1 MSLSFSGKSKPMW
14 KGRSV
19 KTTVVA
25 LCCLTAV
32 VMAFAAGS
40 TGGGKAAT
48 PTSGLP
54 SVGVVNLM
62 EILRQDKKYADE
74 IAGDTNKARTELETL
89 AKEIQR
95 EEGELGAL
103 KPSSPDYLKQMEIV
117 AEKKAHFTAHRD
129 YLDRQFLLKKQQWSQ
144 KMLGNVVRAT
154 REVAVEKG
162 LSLVLVKEDP
172 NVPEVE
178 DMASRIVTQK
188 VLYSDGCA
196 DITTDVQAKLGTA
209 KR

>member
-1 MSLSFSGKSKPMW
+1 M
-14 KGRSV
+14 

-32 VMAFAAGS
+32 VVSVAAVCA
-40 TGGGKAAT
+40 GGGRVAAS
-48 PTSGLP
+48 TSGLP

-74 IAGDTNKARTELETL
+74 IAGDTNKARTELQTL
-89 AKEIQR
+89 AKDVQR
-95 EEGELGAL
+95 EEGELDAL
-103 KPSSPDYLKQMEIV
+103 KASSPDYLKQMEIV
-117 AEKKAHFTAHRD
+117 AEKKAHFSAHRD
-129 YLDRQFLLKKQQWSQ
+129 FLDRQILLKQKQWSQ
-144 KMLGNVVRAT
+144 KMLDNIVRTT

-172 NVPEVE
+172 NVPQLEE
-178 DMASRIVTQK
+178 MASRIVTQK

-196 DITTDVQAKLGTA
+196 DITADVQAKLGIA